1 MVIRI
6 EQLFLAFFISYF
18 FVFLAV
24 RFKSWHG
31 RLSMDRDLDGVQ
43 KVHSVAVP
51 RIGGVGV
58 AFAVAIALCVDAVCY
73 PSTIHTQSLMLLAC
87 SLPAFL
93 AGLVEDL
100 TKCISPLIR
109 LITSMIAAVMA
120 CFALRAVIGHVG
132 LSYLDAW
139 LMFVPVS
146 IVFTVLAVSG
156 LVHAI
161 NIIDGMNGLASVVA
175 IIVLCSIGVVAWQ
188 LGDELVMN
196 VAIVAVGAT
205 AGFVVWNYPISK
217 IFLGDGGAYL
227 IGFIVA
233 ELLILLVERN
243 PAVSPIYAALVSIYP
258 VFETVFSIYRRRV
271 LRGLPAGKPD
281 AIHLHT
287 LIYRRVVASDA
298 RTTDLRAMNLRNS
311 RTSPYLW
318 TLTLGAVVPATLFWD
333 QPPLLAAFLMLF
345 IVSYVW
351 LYQAIV
357 KFRTPGWLRQIG
369 R

>member
-1 MVIRI
+1 
-6 EQLFLAFFISYF
+6 
-18 FVFLAV
+18 
-24 RFKSWHG
+24 
-31 RLSMDRDLDGVQ
+31 
-43 KVHSVAVP
+43 
-51 RIGGVGV
+51 
-58 AFAVAIALCVDAVCY
+58 
-73 PSTIHTQSLMLLAC
+73 
-87 SLPAFL
+87 
-93 AGLVEDL
+93 
-100 TKCISPLIR
+100 
-109 LITSMIAAVMA
+109 
-120 CFALRAVIGHVG
+120 
-132 LSYLDAW
+132 
-139 LMFVPVS
+139 
-146 IVFTVLAVSG
+146 
-156 LVHAI
+156 
-161 NIIDGMNGLASVVA
+161 VVA

-318 TLTLGAVVPATLFWD
+318 TLTLGACCVSDALHCVVC
-333 QPPLLAAFLMLF
+333 LALSGNSEVPDARLA
-345 IVSYVW
+345 
-351 LYQAIV
+351 QANRALIALRSFGSHV
-357 KFRTPGWLRQIG
+357 RSFRQALQRWRP
-369 R
+369 